1 MYDIK
6 NKVLRITYRHAE
18 QKQIVRRYT
27 DWHHSKIV
35 NLTIKAKEY
44 KILKITKKKNK
55 KKWLDKIESFFYVLT
70 NSLLIILI
78 SSTGG

>member
-1 MYDIK
+1 MYDLK

-35 NLTIKAKEY
+35 NLTIKAKRIQNIKDY
-44 KILKITKKKNK
+44 KKKIK
-55 KKWLDKIESFFYVLT
+55 K
-70 NSLLIILI
+70 
-78 SSTGG
+78 